1 MIEKL
6 KISTEMR
13 LWFIGP
19 ILMLWGG
26 IFFMNFEVHWLIY
39 IPAIFAIFASITG
52 LCPGML
58 LIRSLMGLKK
68 EVKDVSPPRE

>member
-1 MIEKL
+1 MLEKL
-6 KISTEMR
+6 KISSEMR

-26 IFFMNFEVHWLIY
+26 IYLTGFDVVHWLIY
-39 IPAIFAIFASITG
+39 IPASFALFAFLTG

-58 LIRSLMGLKK
+58 LIRIVLSLFK
-68 EVKDVSPPRE
+68 S